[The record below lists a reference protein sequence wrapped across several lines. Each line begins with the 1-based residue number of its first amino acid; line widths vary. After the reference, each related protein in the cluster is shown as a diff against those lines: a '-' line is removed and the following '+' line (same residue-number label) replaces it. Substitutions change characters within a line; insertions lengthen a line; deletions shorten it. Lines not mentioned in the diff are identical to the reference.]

1 MWDLWFYNDTESKS
15 DNREKHRTSKR
26 RIVLIGTRTFYILT
40 FHLLMY
46 RPASLLKAY
55 IYDLDWGVIGSHPVI
70 HTYKDSYFWIIYSV
84 SSIALCLLA
93 ERGVS
98 WVKAKIGIKLR

>member
-1 MWDLWFYNDTESKS
+1 MKVSQTIERSTERLR
-15 DNREKHRTSKR
+15 D
-26 RIVLIGTRTFYILT
+26 VLRHIGTRTFYILT
-40 FHLLMY
+40 FHFLMY

-70 HTYKDSYFWIIYSV
+70 HTYKDNYFWIIYTI